1 MRKQNK
7 GQFSWEV
14 LSCATLPFGSET
26 RPEPWPHLAEVY
38 KLTPLL
44 QKHLGMVLSQ
54 MLAPTLQAGM
64 L

>member
-7 GQFSWEV
+7 GQFSLEALAFSTW
-14 LSCATLPFGSET
+14 LFGSET

-38 KLTPLL
+38 KPTPLL